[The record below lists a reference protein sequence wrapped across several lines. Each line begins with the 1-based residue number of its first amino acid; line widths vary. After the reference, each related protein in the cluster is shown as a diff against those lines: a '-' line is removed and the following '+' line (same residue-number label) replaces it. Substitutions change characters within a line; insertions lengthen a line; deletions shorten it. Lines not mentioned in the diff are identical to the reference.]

1 LSDNRWKPYVHLIYI
16 SNALVE
22 DIVGGNGRIICG
34 GPPRHGKTE
43 LDVDFNSVWFL
54 NLWPEKT
61 VLYATYS
68 EDFAQSRAR
77 LIRNIIIENEKLL
90 RIRLAEDSRGVGRFH
105 TVQGGGFISLG
116 IGSGLSGLPADL
128 LLLDDLHPSWEKSQN
143 KKEQEKLKSWFQDAY
158 QRLNP
163 GASIIVIGA
172 RWSVNDLQQWLI
184 DSHSDQWRTLIF
196 PAISKGKNVDLL
208 NRPKGSALCPDLYDV
223 ERLKKIEMA
232 VGERKWAAQYQQ
244 SPLQDEVVDNEEI
257 VFPEDI
263 ISQIKN
269 SHLPAFEDM
278 PFPYD
283 PLTLNYIAVDFG
295 KKSSHTAVT
304 LCQILDS
311 EDKDPDNSELHIT
324 FLKQYPLKTLLR
336 SIVKDLD
343 KFSLNP
349 NFGGL
354 CPVIL
359 VDASGS
365 GAEYAL
371 EEMHQIG
378 MKPIIP
384 LVILST
390 GKSKSHLRVPKE
402 QLIENLTQF
411 ISDGRLKI
419 STNLRD
425 SDLLFSELRG
435 YRARVSP
442 KRRTTTYKPY
452 SQGTDDLI
460 DCLAMCA
467 WASFKRWRPMY
478 AQPSEKLYEHS
489 IPTRRPIS
497 KNRYLYSNIH
507 KSQYAL
513 FNPEF
518 AKLRG
523 WR

>member
-1 LSDNRWKPYVHLIYI
+1 VHI
-16 SNALVE
+16 SNAIVE
-22 DIVGGNGRIICG
+22 DVAVGNGRILCG

-43 LDVDFNSVWFL
+43 LDVDFTSVWFL
-54 NLWPEKT
+54 NLWPTKT
-61 VLYATYS
+61 ILYATYS

-77 LIRNIIIENEKLL
+77 LIRNIILENQKLL

-184 DSHSDQWRTLIF
+184 DSHSDQWRALIF

-223 ERLKKIEMA
+223 DRLKKIKMA
-232 VGERKWAAQYQQ
+232 VGEKKWAAQYQQ
-244 SPLQDEVVDNEEI
+244 SPLRDEMVDNEEI
-257 VFPEDI
+257 VFSEDI
-263 ISQIKN
+263 ISKIKN

-278 PFPYD
+278 PLPYA
-283 PLTLNYIAVDFG
+283 PPAINYLAVDFG

-304 LCQILDS
+304 LCQVVDS

-343 KFSLNP
+343 KFSLNTI
-349 NFGGL
+349 FGGL

-390 GKSKSHLRVPKE
+390 GKSKSRLRVPKE
-402 QLIENLTQF
+402 QLTRNLVDF
-411 ISDGRLKI
+411 ISYSRLKI
-419 STNLRD
+419 SPNLRD
-425 SDLLFSELRG
+425 SGLLFSELRG

-442 KRRTTTYKPY
+442 RGRTITYKPY
-452 SQGTDDLI
+452 SQATDDLI
-460 DCLAMCA
+460 DSLGMCA
-467 WASFKRWRPMY
+467 WAAVKRWQPMW
-478 AQPSEKLYEHS
+478 AQRAEGLYDFS
-489 IPTRRPIS
+489 SVTRRPLS
-497 KNRYLYSNIH
+497 KNRSGSLSNLS
-507 KSQYAL
+507 KSLYAL
-513 FNPEF
+513 NNPHYSE
-518 AKLRG
+518 LRG
-523 WR
+523 WRGH